1 MYCKRVAARL
11 QVHSDGHRS
20 SQEARSGVRPLVH
33 LAAGGLTALTGK
45 EADVL
50 GLATASWIA
59 LVLGV
64 VVAVVIGL
72 IYTRE

>member
-1 MYCKRVAARL
+1 MY
-11 QVHSDGHRS
+11 
-20 SQEARSGVRPLVH
+20 

-72 IYTRE
+72 IYMRE